1 MRNRKLTET
10 RIVLKDKE
18 KIALFIDAD
27 NAPAAK
33 IDVIL
38 SELAR
43 YDVVNI
49 SKAYS
54 NWKSENL
61 KVLSLN

>member
-1 MRNRKLTET
+1 MMNE
-10 RIVLKDKE
+10 KE

-33 IDVIL
+33 IETIL

-43 YDVVNI
+43 
-49 SKAYS
+49 
-54 NWKSENL
+54 
-61 KVLSLN
+61 